1 MVDINEAWESFC
13 EGNYDPCSSPV
24 CSQSSLQPSLDIPSS
39 TELYISTKTKLSYLN
54 TDINLIDTFWKI
66 PIIPY
71 HIPVEGVI
79 KKEIKFNS
87 STSEELNSMKA
98 LIPQDTYVDEHI
110 ITHIENPKGR
120 IKFKDVR
127 KVSIGIS
134 KRDVISTRGK
144 KKGAFYNCFV
154 LILRI
159 SHEGTFKEIHV
170 KIFNTGKL
178 KIPGI
183 QNDIILNKT
192 LNLLVK
198 TLYSILPDRNNIPLC
213 FVPDKTETVLI
224 NSNFNCGYH
233 INRQK
238 LYEILKNKYKLNC
251 AYDPCSYPGIHS
263 EFYYKVG
270 CIEQNGQQPNAQ
282 ELQQYKIK
290 QLHFKV
296 FRTGSIL
303 ILGKCSESIV
313 YEIYRFLCTL
323 LKTEYTQVGGE
334 HVKSIVKE
342 ENNKKIRKTRKK
354 LIITA

>member
-13 EGNYDPCSSPV
+13 EGNYEPCSSPV
-24 CSQSSLQPSLDIPSS
+24 YSHSSLQSSLDIPNS

-54 TDINLIDTFWKI
+54 TDIDLIDTFWKI
-66 PIIPY
+66 PLIPY

-79 KKEIKFNS
+79 KKEMKFNS
-87 STSEELNSMKA
+87 STSEELNSMKT

-120 IKFKDVR
+120 IKFKDIR

-134 KRDVISTRGK
+134 KKDMISTRGK

-159 SHEGTFKEIHV
+159 IHEDRFKEIHV

-183 QNDIILNKT
+183 QNDMTLNKT

-198 TLYSILPDRNNIPLC
+198 ILYPILPDRNTPLC
-213 FVPDKTETVLI
+213 FIPDKTETVLI

-238 LYEILKNKYKLNC
+238 LYEILKNKYRLNC

-263 EFYYKVG
+263 EFYYKTG
-270 CIEQNGQQPNAQ
+270 CIDQNGQQPNAK

-313 YEIYRFLCTL
+313 YEIYEFLCGL
-323 LKTEYTQVGGE
+323 FKTEYTQVGGE
-334 HVKSIVKE
+334 HVKLIAKE
-342 ENNKKIRKTRKK
+342 ENNKKTRKTRKR